1 MAIQVVPAETLA
13 VSSAEPSGAGG
24 LGDGRRRVLRSLRR
38 NPLGLVGGGLL
49 LIVVLV
55 AVLAPVLAPYPPTQ
69 VHFDTPFQRIGTVGF
84 WLGSDDLGRDTMSR
98 VIYGTR
104 ASLEVGLLS
113 VALAVVLGV
122 PLGLVSGW
130 WRTLDAFVARLTDLL
145 LAFPFLILA
154 VGLAAIRGPSL
165 TNAAL
170 ALGIAQVPTM
180 IRVVRA
186 ETLRWRSADFVAS
199 ARAMDASSGW
209 ILFRHILP
217 NAASA
222 VIVQAT
228 VIMPVAIIGE
238 ATLSFLGL
246 GIRPPAP
253 SLGIML
259 SDAQQYIFRAP
270 SAAVI
275 PGVTIAV
282 ICLGFN
288 FFGDALRDALD
299 PTTSSR

>member
-1 MAIQVVPAETLA
+1 M
-13 VSSAEPSGAGG
+13 
-24 LGDGRRRVLRSLRR
+24 RSLLR

-49 LIVVLV
+49 LVVVLV
-55 AVLAPVLAPYPPTQ
+55 AVLAPVLAPYPPSQ

-84 WLGSDDLGRDTMSR
+84 WLGSDDLGRDTLSR

-104 ASLEVGLLS
+104 ASLEVGVLS
-113 VALAVVLGV
+113 VALAMVVGV

-130 WRTLDAFVARLTDLL
+130 WRTLDAFVSRLTDLL

-154 VGLAAIRGPSL
+154 VGLAAIRGASL

-186 ETLRWRSADFVAS
+186 ETLRWRGADFVSS
-199 ARAMDASSGW
+199 ARAMDAGSGW

-217 NAASA
+217 NSASA

-275 PGVTIAV
+275 PGVTIAL
-282 ICLGFN
+282 ICLAFN

-299 PTTSSR
+299 PSTASR

>member
-1 MAIQVVPAETLA
+1 MAIQVVPAETLPA
-13 VSSAEPSGAGG
+13 SSAEPSGAAG

-186 ETLRWRSADFVAS
+186 ETCA
-199 ARAMDASSGW
+199 G
-209 ILFRHILP
+209 
-217 NAASA
+217 AA
-222 VIVQAT
+222 
-228 VIMPVAIIGE
+228 P
-238 ATLSFLGL
+238 
-246 GIRPPAP
+246 
-253 SLGIML
+253 
-259 SDAQQYIFRAP
+259 
-270 SAAVI
+270 
-275 PGVTIAV
+275 
-282 ICLGFN
+282 
-288 FFGDALRDALD
+288 
-299 PTTSSR
+299 TSSRRPGPWTRAAAGSCSATSCRTPRPR